1 MWDVSI
7 IISIFFFNFF
17 FFFVLGFWGVEQ
29 AKTESLCEIERE
41 KERERERE
49 RERDVFGGKLI
60 E

>member
-29 AKTESLCEIERE
+29 AKTESLCEIEKE
-41 KERERERE
+41 KETEREIE
-49 RERDVFGGKLI
+49 RKRCIWWEI
-60 E
+60 N

>member
-29 AKTESLCEIERE
+29 AKTESLCEIEKE
-41 KERERERE
+41 KESE

>member
-29 AKTESLCEIERE
+29 AKTESLCEIEKE
-41 KERERERE
+41 KEREREIE
-49 RERDVFGGKLI
+49 RKRCIWWEI
-60 E
+60 N